1 MLNAIGNLTS
11 AASQLPIAPHQLE
24 RVGRAGNTAD
34 VSPLKGAHEF
44 GNLFNK
50 LIDDVGASRQAA
62 NTATQNV
69 MLGQT
74 DQLHTA
80 MISLQESS
88 LALNLMVE
96 VRNKLV
102 ESYQELMRT
111 PV

>member
-11 AASQLPIAPHQLE
+11 AAQSLPVAPNQLE
-24 RVGRAGNTAD
+24 RLGRAGKPAD

-50 LIDDVGASRQAA
+50 LIDDVGATRQTAA
-62 NTATQNV
+62 AETQRV
-69 MLGQT
+69 MLGQS